1 VTHREPPRWLAD
13 LQRAFSSAL
22 RAPLD
27 RSTLTLR
34 AREESYGAE
43 ILGEVLPRGD
53 TTPAARLAV
62 YNRQYWFRLFTVLQG
77 EFPLTARVAGFWS
90 FNALAERHLLER
102 PPSSFDI
109 GQAADGFEAMIRRL
123 DDGDLPP
130 ALRDRHL
137 ALHDAANIDEAFRAV
152 ASSPDE
158 PAFRPGPDDT
168 AALLEHGLAASS
180 RWRLVEERFALL
192 ELRQR
197 LCGAPVNDERP
208 RAGVRAYPAQPGAC
222 RAAHALAVAPPGPGA
237 AGTRAQVPGRE
248 ESRAPRESAALAR
261 PERRARVLDRAGR
274 RAWRPPCSTAEPM
287 TGATGAPCSSLV
299 RDGRFV

>member
-77 EFPLTARVAGFWS
+77 EFPLTARVAGFWG
-90 FNALAERHLLER
+90 FNAVAERHLLER

-109 GQAADGFEAMIRRL
+109 GRAADGFEAMILRL
-123 DDGDLPP
+123 AASDLPST
-130 ALRDRHL
+130 LRDRHL
-137 ALHDAANIDEAFRAV
+137 ALHDAASIDEAFRAV

-168 AALLEHGLAASS
+168 AALLERGLAASS
-180 RWRLVEERFALL
+180 RWKLVEERFALL

-197 LCGAPVNDERP
+197 VCEAPVSDERP
-208 RAGVRAYPAQPGAC
+208 I
-222 RAAHALAVAPPGPGA
+222 ALP
-237 AGTRAQVPGRE
+237 
-248 ESRAPRESAALAR
+248 AALATPR
-261 PERRARVLDRAGR
+261 TWAVVRVARGFGHIPLSPAHAALLTLLQSLPLGEALQELERRFPAERNPELPGQVQRWLARSVELGFWKGLGTAPEG
-274 RAWRPPCSTAEPM
+274 PP
-287 TGATGAPCSSLV
+287 
-299 RDGRFV
+299 

>member
-158 PAFRPGPDDT
+158 PAVRPGPDDT

-208 RAGVRAYPAQPGAC
+208 IALP
-222 RAAHALAVAPPGPGA
+222 AAHPSPQTWALV
-237 AGTRAQVPGRE
+237 
-248 ESRAPRESAALAR
+248 
-261 PERRARVLDRAGR
+261 RRARGFGHIPLSPAHAALLMLLQSLPLGQALQELER
-274 RAWRPPCSTAEPM
+274 RFPAERNPELPGKVQRWLARSVELGFWTGLGDAPGGPP
-287 TGATGAPCSSLV
+287 APPPSP
-299 RDGRFV
+299 